1 VCYNRQEKLKKHE
14 NFRGDY
20 MNWQELEKRIA
31 AYEAKGVEV
40 PTKNLI
46 KTPEQLEGI
55 RKASA
60 LNTAVLDEVEK
71 QIKAGMS
78 TEDINTIVYDYTTA
92 HGGIPAPLNYEG
104 FPKSVCTSVNEE
116 VCHGIPDKKVILK
129 SGDIVN
135 VDATTIYHGYYGDAS
150 RMFMIGRVT
159 PARKNLVGITREC
172 MRRGIAAAKG
182 WSRVG
187 DIGAVI
193 AAYAHKHGYSV
204 VREFG
209 GHGVGLDMHEE
220 PFVCHISK
228 KNTGML
234 LVPGMVITVEP
245 MINMGKPDLYIDAEN
260 NWTAVTEDGKASA
273 QWENTILITEGEPE
287 ILSW

>member
-1 VCYNRQEKLKKHE
+1 
-14 NFRGDY
+14 
-20 MNWQELEKRIA
+20 MSWIELERKLL

-46 KTPEQLEGI
+46 KTDEQMEGI
-55 RKASA
+55 RKACA

-71 QIKAGMS
+71 NIKVGMS
-78 TEDINTIVYDYTTA
+78 TEDINNIVYDFTTA
-92 HGGIPAPLNYEG
+92 HGGIPAPLNFEG
-104 FPKSVCTSVNEE
+104 FPKSVCTSVNDEI
-116 VCHGIPDKKVILK
+116 CHGIPDKHVILK

-135 VDATTIYHGYYGDAS
+135 VDATTILRGYYGDAS
-150 RMFMIGRVT
+150 RMFMIGKTT
-159 PARKNLVGITREC
+159 PARKNLVNITREC

-187 DIGAVI
+187 DIGATI
-193 AAYAHKHGYSV
+193 AAFAHKHGYSV

-220 PFVCHISK
+220 PFICHIGK
-228 KNTGML
+228 RNTGML

-260 NWTAVTEDGKASA
+260 NWTALTDDGKCSA